1 MPQRR
6 KQRWTP
12 RGLVE
17 KEREDGDY
25 WRTVATKARAVG
37 DDRYRGLE
45 WGGLPEVLAAWVGN
59 GEGED
64 TVFDD
69 GG

>member
-1 MPQRR
+1 M
-6 KQRWTP
+6 
-12 RGLVE
+12 E

-37 DDRYRGLE
+37 DDRYKGLE